1 MKKCLFAGS
10 FDPFTV
16 GHADVVEKALAL
28 FDEVVIAIMVNP
40 EKTYTFTLEERLN
53 FIRTAYEKEPRVS
66 VIAEGGL
73 AAEVCEK
80 VGAEFYVRGVRNGS
94 DYDYETANYYAA
106 KRFVPNLKTVYFPAE
121 KGQMEISSSVVKA
134 LMKNGKEYGEFLPE
148 NIRDAVAQ
156 AWAQKQK

>member
-1 MKKCLFAGS
+1 VKKCLFAGS

-28 FDEVVIAIMVNP
+28 FDEVVIAVMVNP
-40 EKTYTFTLEERLN
+40 EKTYTFTLEERLS

-66 VIAEGGL
+66 VIADSGL

-80 VGAEFYVRGVRNGS
+80 VGASFYVRGIRNGS

-106 KRFVPNLKTVYFPAE
+106 KRFVPTLQTVYFPAE
-121 KGQMEISSSVVKA
+121 KEQLDISSSVVKTM
-134 LMKNGKEYGEFLPE
+134 MKNGKEYDKFLPE
-148 NIRDAVAQ
+148 AIQKAVAS
-156 AWAQKQK
+156 AWESKQK

>member
-16 GHADVVEKALAL
+16 GHADVVAKALAL

-40 EKTYTFTLEERLN
+40 EKTYTFTLEERLS
-53 FIRTAYEKEPRVS
+53 FIRTVYEGQPRVR
-66 VIAEGGL
+66 VIAEEGL

-80 VGAEFYVRGVRNGS
+80 VGASFYVRGIRNGS

-106 KRFVPNLKTVYFPAE
+106 KRFVPNLQTVYFPAE
-121 KGQMEISSSVVKA
+121 KGQMDVSSSVVKT
-134 LMKNGKEYGEFLPE
+134 LMKNGKPYGEFLPVA
-148 NIRDAVAQ
+148 IRKMVAS
-156 AWAQKQK
+156 AWESKQK